1 MLKIINRPLEG
12 SDKRAYRSRE
22 SGPSTG
28 GQAYAIFLR
37 RTKNTG
43 LNR

>member
-12 SDKRAYRSRE
+12 SDKRAYRTRE
-22 SGPSTG
+22 SGSPAG
-28 GQAYAIFLR
+28 GQAYAMFLR

-43 LNR
+43 LN

>member
-12 SDKRAYRSRE
+12 SGKRAYRSRE
-22 SGPSTG
+22 SDLPAG

-43 LNR
+43 LN

>member
-22 SGPSTG
+22 SDPLTG
-28 GQAYAIFLR
+28 GWAYAIFLR

-43 LNR
+43 LN

>member
-1 MLKIINRPLEG
+1 MLKIMNLPLEG

-22 SGPSTG
+22 SGLPTG

>member
-22 SGPSTG
+22 SYLPAG

-43 LNR
+43 LN

>member
-22 SGPSTG
+22 FDPPAG

-43 LNR
+43 LN